1 MSKDL
6 SSLMNRKLNNLTLP
20 AKPKRQFQNDFIAKK
35 KEALQKRRTKEN
47 NRANFTDE
55 VMTEQLLHCPTKA
68 IGKSGKYISNLNW
81 SLKIL
86 KRLII

>member
-20 AKPKRQFQNDFIAKK
+20 TKPKRQFQNDFIAKQ

-68 IGKSGKYISNLNW
+68 IGKYISNLNW